1 MERLNQSHVNQVENS
16 KQKETYLRREFEIEK
31 LEVVEKLKE
40 AAARIEKLQKKS
52 EALERQNGALKTE
65 AESHRHNNE
74 LIRKQLN

>member
-1 MERLNQSHVNQVENS
+1 MNQVENS

-52 EALERQNGALKTE
+52 EALERQNGALKIE
-65 AESHRHNNE
+65 AESYRHNNE